1 VNLLAVAISAGD
13 SAMQLT
19 VASGGSS
26 AVKLFLLLTVL
37 SFASAALMSITS
49 FTRVIIVLSFL
60 RQGLG
65 APTVPPNQ
73 VLIGLALAITCF
85 VMAPTATR
93 VYAGALQPYFDD
105 KISPGEAVDRATVP
119 VREFLLKQTR
129 GEDLRLFYEA
139 SGAPRPAKAEEIPLT
154 IAVPAFMVSELTT
167 AFRMGLFVYLPLL
180 FIDLLVSSVLMS
192 LGMAMIPP
200 SLVALPL
207 KLGVFL
213 LADGWHSIVSSL
225 LRSF

>member
-1 VNLLAVAISAGD
+1 VNLLAVATDPAV
-13 SAMQLT
+13 QLT

-26 AVKLFLLLTVL
+26 AVKLFLLLTAL
-37 SFASAALMSITS
+37 SFASAALVSITS

-60 RQGLG
+60 RQGMG
-65 APTVPPNQ
+65 TPTVPPNQ
-73 VLIGLALAITCF
+73 VLIGLALAISCF

-93 VYAGALQPYFDD
+93 VYAGALRPYFDD
-105 KISPGEAVDRATVP
+105 KISPGEAMDRASVP

-139 SGAPRPAKAEEIPLT
+139 SGTARPAKADEIPLT
-154 IAVPAFMVSELTT
+154 ICVPAFMVSELTT

-180 FIDLLVSSVLMS
+180 FVDLLVSSVLMS

-200 SLVALPL
+200 ALVALPL
-207 KLGVFL
+207 KIGIFL
-213 LADGWHSIVSSL
+213 LADGWHAIVSSL

>member
-1 VNLLAVAISAGD
+1 VNLLAAAIDPAV
-13 SAMQLT
+13 QLT

-26 AVKLFLLLTVL
+26 AVKLFLLLTAL
-37 SFASAALMSITS
+37 SFASAALVSITS

-65 APTVPPNQ
+65 TPTVPPNQ

-105 KISPGEAVDRATVP
+105 KISSGEAIDRASVP

-129 GEDLRLFYEA
+129 GDDLRLFYEA
-139 SGAPRPAKAEEIPLT
+139 SGAARPVKADEIPLT
-154 IAVPAFMVSELTT
+154 ICVPAFMISELTT

-180 FIDLLVSSVLMS
+180 FVDLLVSSVLMS

-200 SLVALPL
+200 ALVALPL
-207 KLGVFL
+207 KLGIFL
-213 LADGWHSIVSSL
+213 LADGWHAIVSSL

>member
-1 VNLLAVAISAGD
+1 VNLLAVAND
-13 SAMQLT
+13 PAMQLT

-85 VMAPTATR
+85 VMAPTANR

-105 KISPGEAVDRATVP
+105 KISPGEAIDRASIP

-154 IAVPAFMVSELTT
+154 ICVPAFMVSELTT

-213 LADGWHSIVSSL
+213 LADGWHSIVASL

>member
-1 VNLLAVAISAGD
+1 VNLLAVATDPAV
-13 SAMQLT
+13 QLT

-105 KISPGEAVDRATVP
+105 KISPGEAVDRASVP

-139 SGAPRPAKAEEIPLT
+139 SGAPRPSKTEEIPLT
-154 IAVPAFMVSELTT
+154 ICVPAFMVSELTT

-213 LADGWHSIVSSL
+213 LADGWHTIVASL

>member
-1 VNLLAVAISAGD
+1 VNLLAVAND
-13 SAMQLT
+13 PAMQLT

-65 APTVPPNQ
+65 TPTVPPNQ

-105 KISPGEAVDRATVP
+105 KIASGEAIDRASVP

-139 SGAPRPAKAEEIPLT
+139 SNSPRPAKADEIPLT
-154 IAVPAFMVSELTT
+154 ICVPAFMISELTT

-180 FIDLLVSSVLMS
+180 FVDLLVSSVLMS

-200 SLVALPL
+200 ALVALPL

-213 LADGWHSIVSSL
+213 LADGWHTIVSSL

>member
-1 VNLLAVAISAGD
+1 MNLLAVAND
-13 SAMQLT
+13 PAMQLT

-85 VMAPTATR
+85 VMAPTANR

-105 KISPGEAVDRATVP
+105 KISPGEAIDRASIP

-154 IAVPAFMVSELTT
+154 ICVPAFMVSELTT

-213 LADGWHSIVSSL
+213 LADGWHSIVASL